1 MFLSGR
7 NVPAPGGSGGEP
19 FFPDAVRTV
28 PDRQERTF
36 LPACI
41 PLRPCV
47 SAYQAHCA
55 LRVLARFAG
64 EKTKGETAAQCRPAE
79 RERRDGVF
87 CRETTGRRVYVKR
100 FKEKL
105 QRNKAGLERRPFVP
119 ARQGI
124 SSLQGVFSFC
134 RTGTVLTGQAESLA
148 WRLCSPAAWDKGH
161 GVWSEPPAR
170 GMGGTGALACGER
183 KRFPHRSGQDR
194 RAGRCPEGGQERAT
208 FQAATGGYCRKNK
221 NVKGVDPN
229 GQRPARRK
237 RILCEKSWRKPLD
250 RAGSP

>member
-64 EKTKGETAAQCRPAE
+64 EKTKGETAAQRRPAE

-87 CRETTGRRVYVKR
+87 CRETTGRWGYEKP
-100 FKEKL
+100 FKLKSSTGTRLAREIRL
-105 QRNKAGLERRPFVP
+105 FVP

-148 WRLCSPAAWDKGH
+148 WRF
-161 GVWSEPPAR
+161 VYR
-170 GMGGTGALACGER
+170 
-183 KRFPHRSGQDR
+183 
-194 RAGRCPEGGQERAT
+194 
-208 FQAATGGYCRKNK
+208 
-221 NVKGVDPN
+221 
-229 GQRPARRK
+229 
-237 RILCEKSWRKPLD
+237 
-250 RAGSP
+250 